1 MDKRLTAIANCVAL
15 TLLEIPND
23 LSIPDSLTP
32 YTEPMAVADI
42 GTDHGKLAV
51 YLAKTYGCTVY
62 AGDIAE
68 GPLSACK
75 SLVKKSEVTDK
86 VIPVLCNG
94 LEKIPEQVST
104 IVIAGL
110 GGETIAEIID
120 SSPFCLSGKTL
131 VLSPHSHEDR
141 LLGYLSDQNFATLQ
155 RETVLSKKKSYIVLM
170 VKK

>member
-15 TLLEIPND
+15 TLLEIPDD
-23 LSIPDSLTP
+23 LSVPDSLAP
-32 YTEPMAVADI
+32 YTEPPAVADI

-75 SLVKKSEVTDK
+75 QLVVKSKVSDK
-86 VIPVLCNG
+86 VVPVLCDG
-94 LEKIPEQVST
+94 LADIPSHVGT
-104 IVIAGL
+104 VVIAGL

-120 SSPFCLSGKTL
+120 KSPFCLSGKTL

-141 LLGYLSDQNFATLQ
+141 LLGYLSDNNFVTLQ
-155 RETVLSKKKSYIVLM
+155 RETVQSKKKNYIVLM
-170 VKK
+170 VRK